1 MVKKMVVAS
10 VPKKIVKKKPSVKP
24 AEKIS
29 PKEEVEFKED
39 VVKIEDKSKKTQ
51 KKLVKKEEQKIEA
64 VKQEMTETAPKMRK
78 KRSDAGKPR
87 AKKQSAEPM
96 EKSEY

>member
-1 MVKKMVVAS
+1 MVKKVVVAP
-10 VPKKIVKKKPSVKP
+10 VPKKVVRKKT
-24 AEKIS
+24 AEKIT
-29 PKEEVEFKED
+29 PKEEVEYKED
-39 VVKIEDKSKKTQ
+39 VVKIEDSSKKTQ

-64 VKQEMTETAPKMRK
+64 VKKEMTEVAPKMRK

>member
-1 MVKKMVVAS
+1 MVKKVVVAP
-10 VPKKIVKKKPSVKP
+10 VPKKVVRKKTAEKP

-39 VVKIEDKSKKTQ
+39 VVKMEDTSKKTQ
-51 KKLVKKEEQKIEA
+51 KKLVKKEGQKIEA
-64 VKQEMTETAPKMRK
+64 VKKEMVEVAPKMRK

-87 AKKQSAEPM
+87 AKKATPEPM